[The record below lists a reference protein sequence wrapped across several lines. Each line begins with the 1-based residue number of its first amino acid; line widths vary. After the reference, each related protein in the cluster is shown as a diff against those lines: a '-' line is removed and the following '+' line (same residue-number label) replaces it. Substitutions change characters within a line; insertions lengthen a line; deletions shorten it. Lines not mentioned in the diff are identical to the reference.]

1 MSERPPGEMLFRDST
16 VTGVSFAQRLIEL
29 VVVPYDEETLVE
41 HRGKMVRESVAPGA
55 FDGIEQ
61 RPNRVKANR
70 DHKLE
75 RTVGKAVAFYPDR
88 DEGLV
93 AELKISDTELG
104 KETLVLADDGC
115 LGASAGY
122 LPMEGGENWLTRTKV
137 RMTRCW
143 LGHVALTPD
152 PAYAGAQVLSVR
164 QNASQGATGPPD
176 EEPETPNLDVVRG
189 WLMDERY
196 ERLRAEL

>member
-1 MSERPPGEMLFRDST
+1 MSERPAGQLLFRDST

-29 VVVPYDEETLVE
+29 VVIPYDEETLVE
-41 HRGKMVRESVAPGA
+41 HRGRMVKESVAPGA
-55 FDGIEQ
+55 FDGIDA

-75 RTVGKAVAFYPDR
+75 RTVGKAVAFHPNR

-137 RMTRCW
+137 RMTKCW
-143 LGHVALTPD
+143 LGHIALTPD

-164 QNASQGATGPPD
+164 QSASSEPTGASTD
-176 EEPETPNLDVVRG
+176 ETPNLDVVRG

-196 ERLRAEL
+196 ARLRAEL